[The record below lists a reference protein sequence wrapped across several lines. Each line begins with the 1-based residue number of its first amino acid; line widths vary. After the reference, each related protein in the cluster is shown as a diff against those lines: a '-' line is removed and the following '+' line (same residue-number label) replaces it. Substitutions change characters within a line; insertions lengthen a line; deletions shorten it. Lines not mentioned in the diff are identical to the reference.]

1 MKVAIHQPE
10 YWPIP
15 RLLAKW
21 AAADML
27 VILDIAQFD
36 RSSLQ
41 HRARLKSQFDGTYR
55 WLTIPFVHA
64 GPQQIRV
71 LEPAERTWSLKHWY
85 RLREWYRSADE
96 ARMGLVG
103 TWFNDRERGQAIS
116 TYSLESMEFLAKLLK
131 IETPIIL
138 ASAMMPPE
146 GGWGGK
152 SDLVLNL
159 CRAAKCSV
167 YLSGVRGA
175 TYLDWNAFE
184 RVGISIEVQA
194 YKHTSSE
201 PELSALHT
209 FLESGPEAL
218 AELVKR
224 TQPDA

>member
-21 AAADML
+21 AAADL
-27 VILDIAQFD
+27 LIILDIAQFD

-41 HRARLKSQFDGTYR
+41 HRARLKSRFDGMYR
-55 WLTIPFVHA
+55 WLTIPFIHS

-71 LEPAERTWSLKHWY
+71 LEPAERTWALKHWY
-85 RLREWYRSADE
+85 RLREWYRDADE
-96 ARMGLVG
+96 ARMELIS
-103 TWFNDRERGQAIS
+103 TWFNGRERGQAIS
-116 TYSLESMEFLAKLLK
+116 TYALESMEFLGKLLNISTK
-131 IETPIIL
+131 VQL

-159 CRAAKCSV
+159 CRAAQSTV

-175 TYLDWNAFE
+175 SYLDWNAFE

-194 YKHTSSE
+194 YRHQSAE

-209 FLESGPEAL
+209 YLEHGQDAL
-218 AELVKR
+218 KDLVSQ
-224 TQPDA
+224 TPSAA